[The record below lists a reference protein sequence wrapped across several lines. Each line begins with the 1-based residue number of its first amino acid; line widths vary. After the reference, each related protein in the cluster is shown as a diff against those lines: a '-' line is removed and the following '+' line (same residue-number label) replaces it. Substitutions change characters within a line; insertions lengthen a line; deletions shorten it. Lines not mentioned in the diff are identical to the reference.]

1 MTEIIT
7 HPASAIN
14 VVESEDITL
23 TCSASINGV
32 IYSWHR
38 VDGSIPSRSLG
49 KDNHTLTITKVTS
62 RDKGMYYCIASKEG
76 IVAQSNRSVVIVN
89 GKE

>member
-1 MTEIIT
+1 MT

-14 VVESEDITL
+14 AVESEDITL

-32 IYSWHR
+32 AYSWHH
-38 VDGSIPSRSLG
+38 VDGRIPSRSLG
-49 KDNHTLTITKVTS
+49 KDSHTLTIPKVTS
-62 RDKGMYYCIASKEG
+62 HDEGMYYCMASKEG
-76 IVAQSNRSVVIVN
+76 IVAKSNRSVVIVN